1 MLRRRISILLRAAWL
16 LTVGASGLPV
26 DAAASPV
33 IAPPPHL
40 RLAPCKLPGIERQ
53 LRCGR
58 FDVFEDRARQ
68 AGRTISLRVVVLPA
82 SSLDHAADPIF
93 VFEGGPGASAVESA
107 AGEFAANADLNRTRD
122 IVLVDVRGTGDSNG
136 LHCKSLQG
144 HKGVL
149 GFLEDFMPV
158 EGVRACRREL
168 EKRANLK
175 FYTTTS
181 AVDDV
186 DDIRAALGYDRINL
200 EGDSYGTFAA
210 LNYMRRHPAHV
221 RTAVLQ
227 GIVPPDTRMP
237 LYFARDAQ
245 TALDQLLAA
254 CATDIPCHTAFPDP
268 AGEIDRLLAKL
279 ERQPVEVTVKE
290 PRSGQQVKLVLGR
303 SAVAQTI
310 RYMLY
315 TPVTAA
321 QIPLQI
327 HLAAQGNFA
336 PIAEGAYFFGNF
348 ATSLSE
354 GFYLS
359 VTCAEDVPLYT
370 LDAAAKAAKGTF
382 LGDFRARAQKA
393 ACAAW
398 PQGETPAG
406 FTQPVRSET
415 PTLLFSGERDPVTP
429 ATWAEQ
435 AARTLPHS
443 RHIVVQGGG
452 HGFGG
457 EKGIECLDR
466 ITTDFI
472 QRGSEKNLDT
482 SCAARI
488 EPVPFALSDER
499 P

>member
-1 MLRRRISILLRAAWL
+1 MFRRHISILVPCAWL
-16 LTVGASGLPV
+16 LTMGASALHA
-26 DAAASPV
+26 DATASTA
-33 IAPPPHL
+33 IAPPQRL
-40 RLAPCKLPGIERQ
+40 TLAPCKLPGIERQ

-58 FDVFEDRARQ
+58 FDVFEDRKRQ
-68 AGRTISLRVVVLPA
+68 SGRTISLRVVVLPA
-82 SSLDHAADPIF
+82 SSPDRASDPIF
-93 VFEGGPGASAVESA
+93 VFEGGPGMSAVESA
-107 AGEFAANADLNRTRD
+107 ADELAANADLNRIRD
-122 IVLVDVRGTGDSNG
+122 LVLVDLRGTGDSNG
-136 LHCKSLQG
+136 LQCKSLQG

-149 GFLEDFMPV
+149 GFLESFLPV
-158 EGVRACRREL
+158 DGVRACRLAL
-168 EKRANLK
+168 EKRADLK
-175 FYTTTS
+175 LYTTTL

-210 LNYMRRHPAHV
+210 LNYMRRHPEHV

-237 LYFARDAQ
+237 LYFAHDAQ
-245 TALDQLLAA
+245 TALDQVLAA
-254 CATDIPCHTAFPDP
+254 CARESTCHTAFPDP
-268 AGEIDRLLAKL
+268 AGELDRLLAKL
-279 ERQPVEVTVKE
+279 ERQPVEVTFKE
-290 PRSGQQVKLVLGR
+290 PSDGRQVKLVLGR

-327 HLAAQGNFA
+327 HLATQGNFT
-336 PIAEGAYFFGNF
+336 PIAERAYFFGNF
-348 ATSLSE
+348 VASLSD

-370 LDAAAKAAKGTF
+370 LAEAAKAAKGTF

-415 PTLLFSGERDPVTP
+415 PTLLLSGERDPVTP
-429 ATWAEQ
+429 AAWAEQ
-435 AARTLPHS
+435 ATRTLPHS
-443 RHIVVQGGG
+443 RHIVVPGGG

-482 SCAARI
+482 SCTAKI
-488 EPVPFALSDER
+488 EPVPFALK
-499 P
+499 